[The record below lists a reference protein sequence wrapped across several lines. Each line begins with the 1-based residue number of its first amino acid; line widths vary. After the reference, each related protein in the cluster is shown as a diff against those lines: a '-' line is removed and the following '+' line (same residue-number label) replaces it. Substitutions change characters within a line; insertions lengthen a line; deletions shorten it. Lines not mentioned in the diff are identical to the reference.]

1 MISIV
6 LPNMFR
12 SIAIRFRMLV
22 IPTKEGS
29 VALYYTHF
37 LAFVI
42 PTKEGS
48 VVLNAAFAT
57 FAAGIIEYL

>member
-1 MISIV
+1 
-6 LPNMFR
+6 
-12 SIAIRFRMLV
+12 MLV